1 MKKFI
6 LFFSIIPFFV
16 NAQNDTT
23 FSFNSEIISINENG
37 IDALIEKYEHI
48 LKAKNGVD
56 GWRVQLKFKAKESEI
71 LKLKLKFIRLYPEIP
86 VLLEYEEPY
95 YRIRVGN
102 CRSKLEAL
110 KIKHQ
115 IRKHFPNAYPVPEII
130 NFSQL
135 KQ

>member
-6 LFFSIIPFFV
+6 LFLSVFPFFV
-16 NAQNDTT
+16 NAQSDTT
-23 FSFNSEIISINENG
+23 FSFNSEVLSINEKG
-37 IDALIEKYEHI
+37 IDALVEKYERI
-48 LKAKNGVD
+48 LKAKNGIA
-56 GWRVQLKFKAKESEI
+56 GWRVQLKFSAKEAEI
-71 LKLKLKFIRLYPEIP
+71 LQLKLKFIRLYPNIP
-86 VLLEYEEPY
+86 ILLEYEEPY

-102 CRSKLEAL
+102 CRTKLEAQ

-135 KQ
+135 KK

>member
-1 MKKFI
+1 MKRLI
-6 LFFSIIPFFV
+6 LFLCIFPLYV
-16 NAQNDTT
+16 NAQSDTT
-23 FSFNSEIISINENG
+23 FSSNSELLSINERG
-37 IDALIEKYEHI
+37 IDALVGKYEYI

-56 GWRVQLKFKAKESEI
+56 GWRVQLKFKAKEAEI
-71 LKLKLKFIRLYPEIP
+71 LQLKLKFIRLYPDIP

-102 CRSKLEAL
+102 CRSKLEAI

-135 KQ
+135 KR